1 MKSDTMDS
9 KYTKEGR
16 EGISM
21 NFIFLSPNF
30 PKTYY
35 HFTQCL
41 KNNGVTTLGIGDE
54 PYDNLSQE
62 CRDSLVEYY
71 KVNSLE
77 NYDEV
82 YRAVAFFAFKYGR
95 IDWLETNNEYWLL
108 RDAQLRTDFNIN
120 TGLKNDQIDGIKFK
134 SKMKEYYAKAG
145 VPTARYH
152 LVDTLEGGLKFAK
165 EAGYPVIVKPDIGV
179 GAAATYKLK
188 NDEEMKDFY
197 NNLPE
202 VQYVMEEFINGSIVS
217 YDGIC
222 DSNRDIIFETCH
234 FYTEP
239 VMDVVNKGLE
249 LCYYSR
255 KEIPAELKDAGRR
268 TIKAF
273 ESESRFF
280 HCEFFVLNEDK
291 KGLGKKG
298 DIFGLEVNMR
308 PPGGYTPDMMNFAN
322 DIDVYQIWAD
332 MVCHDKGFFDP
343 EHRPY
348 AAVYGSQRKNK
359 EYAHNKDDIFAK
371 YGQNI
376 LMYEEMPEVLAGAMG
391 DYAYMARFDTDDEIM
406 EFINYIIEKK
416 EG

>member
-1 MKSDTMDS
+1 
-9 KYTKEGR
+9 
-16 EGISM
+16 M

-30 PKTYY
+30 PKTYF

-41 KNNGVTTLGIGDE
+41 KNNGVTTLGIGDT
-54 PYDNLSQE
+54 PYDDLSQE

-71 KVNSLE
+71 KVSSLE

-82 YRAVAFFAFKYGR
+82 YRAAAFFAFKYGK
-95 IDWLETNNEYWLL
+95 IDWMETNNEYWLL
-108 RDAQLRTDFNIN
+108 RDAQLRTDFNVT
-120 TGLKNDQIDGIKFK
+120 TGLQNQNIDGIKFK

-152 LVDTLEGGLKFAK
+152 LVDTLEGGLAFVK
-165 EAGYPVIVKPDIGV
+165 EAGYPVIVKPDNGV

-188 NDEEMKDFY
+188 NEDELRNFY
-197 NNLPE
+197 QNLPE

-222 DSNRDIIFETCH
+222 NSERDIVFETCH

-255 KEIPAELKDAGRR
+255 KQIPEALRDAGRR

-273 ESESRFF
+273 DSNSRFF

-291 KGLGKKG
+291 AGLGKKG

-308 PPGGYTPDMMNFAN
+308 PPGGYTPDMMNYAN

-332 MVCHDKGFFDP
+332 MVCHNRGFFDP

-348 AAVYGSQRKNK
+348 AAAYASQRKWK
-359 EYAHNKDDIFAK
+359 EYAHSKDEIFAR
-371 YGQNI
+371 YGQHI
-376 LMYEEMPEVLAGAMG
+376 MMYEEMPEVIADAMG
-391 DYAYMARFDTDDEIM
+391 DHAYMARFETDEEVQ
-406 EFINYIIEKK
+406 EFLKFVIEKK

>member
-1 MKSDTMDS
+1 
-9 KYTKEGR
+9 
-16 EGISM
+16 M

-41 KNNGVTTLGIGDE
+41 RNNGVTTLGIGDA
-54 PYDNLSQE
+54 PYDELSKE

-71 KVNSLE
+71 KVSSLE

-95 IDWLETNNEYWLL
+95 IDWMETNNEYWLL
-108 RDAQLRTDFNIN
+108 RDAQLRTDFNVN
-120 TGLKNDQIDGIKFK
+120 TGLKNHQIDGIKFK
-134 SKMKEYYAKAG
+134 SKMKEYYEKAG

-152 LVDTLEGGLKFAK
+152 LVDTLEGGLAFA
-165 EAGYPVIVKPDIGV
+165 EAAGYPVIVKPDNGV
-179 GAAATYKLK
+179 GAAATYKLH
-188 NDEEMKDFY
+188 NETELRDFY
-197 NNLPE
+197 SHLPE

-222 DSNRDIIFETCH
+222 NSNRDIIFETCH

-239 VMDVVNKGLE
+239 IMDVVNKGLE

-255 KEIPAELKDAGRR
+255 KQIPEKLREFGRK
-268 TIKAF
+268 TIKSF
-273 ESESRFF
+273 ESQSRFF

-348 AAVYGSQRKNK
+348 AAAYASQRKNK
-359 EYAHNKDDIFAK
+359 RYAHSKEDIFAK
-371 YGQNI
+371 YGESI
-376 LMYEEMPEVLAGAMG
+376 LMYEEMPEVLAATMG
-391 DYAYMARFDTDDEIM
+391 DHAYMARFATDEEMFGFLD
-406 EFINYIIEKK
+406 YVVEKK